1 MATLVAVPPP
11 GAQKGDTQQ
20 TRDKERSVRIANL
33 QAAKG
38 VADAVRTSLGPRG
51 MDKMIITP
59 TGDVTITNDGATIL
73 KQMDIQHP
81 AGKMLVELSKSQ
93 DIEAGDG
100 TTSVVV
106 MAGSLLTQVQQLLL
120 KGIHPSTISDSV
132 LLANKIG
139 QETLQ
144 DMAFPVTLT
153 DREQLIKAVNTALS
167 SKMVNQYTSLLSP
180 VAVDSVLRVIDPTT
194 ATNVDLKDIRVVSRL
209 GGTVDDTELI
219 DGLVLFDRPN
229 EASAKRATGPK
240 LVKNAKIGLIQFCL
254 SAPKTNMESNIV
266 VGDYRQ
272 MDRLL
277 QQEQK
282 YILDMCKQIQATG
295 CNVLLIQKSI
305 IRDAV
310 NDLSLHFLARM
321 KILVVTNIEREDIEF
336 ISKTVK
342 CLPVAS
348 IDQFSADKLGTA
360 GLVEEME
367 AADRKMVK
375 ITGVP
380 AGSKTVSV
388 LVRGSNRLMLDE
400 AERSIHDALCV
411 VRSLVKRRFLLA
423 GGGAPET
430 EIALRLQQAADTMTG
445 KQSYCLR
452 SFADALEVLPTTLA
466 ENAGLNPIQVMTE
479 LRARHIKG
487 DRSAGVAA
495 KKGVADMVEENVIQ
509 PLLVTSS
516 ALQLASECVRMILKI
531 DDIVLT
537 R

>member
-1 MATLVAVPPP
+1 MAAAAPAFIPI
-11 GAQKGDTQQ
+11 AQKGDTQQ
-20 TRDKERSVRIANL
+20 TREKERSVRISNL
-33 QAAKG
+33 QAGKA

-51 MDKMIITP
+51 MDKMIIST
-59 TGDVTITNDGATIL
+59 TNDVTITNDGATIL
-73 KQMDIQHP
+73 KMMDIQHP
-81 AGKMLVELSKSQ
+81 AGKMLVELSKAQ

-106 MAGSLLTQVQQLLL
+106 MAGSLLTQVQSLLQR
-120 KGIHPSTISDSV
+120 GIHASIISESFQ
-132 LLANKIG
+132 LANKKS
-139 QETLQ
+139 QELLQ
-144 DMAFPVTLT
+144 EIAIPVSLA
-153 DREQLIKAVNTALS
+153 DRESLIKAANTALS

-180 VAVDSVLRVIDPTT
+180 VAVDAVLRVIDPLT
-194 ATNVDLKDIRVVSRL
+194 AVNVDLKDIRVVSRL

-240 LVKNAKIGLIQFCL
+240 SVKNAKVGLIQFCL
-254 SAPKTNMESNIV
+254 SAPKTNMESSVV

-272 MDRLL
+272 MDRIL
-277 QQEQK
+277 QQESA
-282 YILDMCKQIQATG
+282 YVLDMCKKIQATG
-295 CNVLLIQKSI
+295 CNVLLVQKSI

-336 ISKTVK
+336 ISKTVH

-348 IDQFSADKLGTA
+348 VDQFSADKLGKA
-360 GLVEEME
+360 DLVEEME

-380 AGSKTVSV
+380 AGSKTVCV

-411 VRSLVKRRFLLA
+411 VRSLVKKRFLLA

-430 EIALRLQQAADTMTG
+430 EITMRINAYADTLLG
-445 KQSYCLR
+445 KQSFCVR
-452 SFADALEVLPTTLA
+452 AFADAFEVIPITLA
-466 ENAGLNPIQVMTE
+466 ENAGLNPINVLTE
-479 LRARHIKG
+479 LRARHQKG
-487 DRSAGVAA
+487 EKYAGVAA
-495 KKGVADMVEENVIQ
+495 KKGVADMQEENVIQ

-516 ALQLASECVRMILKI
+516 AVQLATECVRMILKI
-531 DDIVLT
+531 DDIVLV